1 MTTDHLLCLRERG
14 RREVVAWVV
23 YFSSRVEESAS
34 THKLES
40 TFFFSITF
48 HRASLISLFLIL

>member
-1 MTTDHLLCLRERG
+1 MTTEHLSCLREERW
-14 RREVVAWVV
+14 EVVPRVV
-23 YFSSRVEESAS
+23 CTSSRVEESAS